1 MAGTG
6 RKQVETQAQGPLP
19 RTHATSVVKV
29 SGNRGTRGEGGADF
43 TRGRGRGEA
52 EVGPPERQLGPDGQ
66 VAGFIVSG
74 KQMTER
80 KPSAGMGNAGRVQIW
95 VTTGGKPLPQAR
107 GLPPPRMRPPR
118 GFRGAGEG
126 AAAGRAPRR
135 KTRSPPT
142 GLGST
147 LRDPPPNMQ
156 IYVNRHANKQHL
168 FASTACLGTFPGR
181 RRRVRSSGAPGWA
194 CGGRS
199 GVRERFQRGRGKAAR
214 LPALSAGA
222 GQAGAETG
230 APRAHEAASRRAAPS
245 T

>member
-1 MAGTG
+1 METTSAGTLASHSSHQRRERVWESWDPG
-6 RKQVETQAQGPLP
+6 G
-19 RTHATSVVKV
+19 
-29 SGNRGTRGEGGADF
+29 GEG
-43 TRGRGRGEA
+43 GEA

-95 VTTGGKPLPQAR
+95 VTTGGKPLPRAR

-142 GLGST
+142 GLGSA
-147 LRDPPPNMQ
+147 LRDLHRTCKSM
-156 IYVNRHANKQHL
+156 
-168 FASTACLGTFPGR
+168 
-181 RRRVRSSGAPGWA
+181 
-194 CGGRS
+194 
-199 GVRERFQRGRGKAAR
+199 
-214 LPALSAGA
+214 
-222 GQAGAETG
+222 
-230 APRAHEAASRRAAPS
+230 
-245 T
+245 